1 MKTPFSIWAPSAIHR
16 GSIMPLRTS
25 MLEEMPTLMS
35 QAAITSTI
43 TQHRAGTTQ
52 QGLAHQTSQAL
63 TRVYPTP
70 WPSVWERN
78 TFNARN
84 DYRTS
89 CHASLGRARC
99 QRSRFLPVGRCHLQ
113 ANSSSIH
120 RQSAV
125 ACLYESHHNSFLG
138 LSFNGHVLL
147 EK

>member
-63 TRVYPTP
+63 TRLYPT
-70 WPSVWERN
+70 RLN
-78 TFNARN
+78 
-84 DYRTS
+84 
-89 CHASLGRARC
+89 
-99 QRSRFLPVGRCHLQ
+99 QLPVSEPTSQGVCHQ
-113 ANSSSIH
+113 HAI
-120 RQSAV
+120 RQRILERACNKVV
-125 ACLYESHHNSFLG
+125 AA
-138 LSFNGHVLL
+138 
-147 EK
+147 